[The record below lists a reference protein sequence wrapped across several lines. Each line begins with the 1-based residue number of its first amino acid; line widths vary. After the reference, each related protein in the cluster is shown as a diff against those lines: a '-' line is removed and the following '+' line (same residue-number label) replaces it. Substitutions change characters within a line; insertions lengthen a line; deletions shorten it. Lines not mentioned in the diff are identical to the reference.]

1 LLQVSGSHS
10 DPQSRVIIYSERRR
24 RNLPSLS
31 FANKSQLTSGQ
42 SYRISVPG

>member
-1 LLQVSGSHS
+1 VYGSTS
-10 DPQSRVIIYSERRR
+10 DPQSRVIIHSKRRQ

-31 FANKSQLTSGQ
+31 LVKELQLTAGQ